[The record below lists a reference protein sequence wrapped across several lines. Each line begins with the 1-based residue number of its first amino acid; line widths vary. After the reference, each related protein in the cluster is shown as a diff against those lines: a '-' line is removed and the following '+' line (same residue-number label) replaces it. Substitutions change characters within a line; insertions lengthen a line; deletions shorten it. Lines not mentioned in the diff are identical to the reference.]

1 MSFVESVVFL
11 VKKGETQRSVSSSSM
26 TVLPLGRAF
35 VTKEERNVVTSHTGV
50 GMSSYYY
57 VGRLEKY
64 QKCLLLMILSDKM
77 DCRRDLIVIVVTN
90 VLYYYS
96 RASVISII
104 EQRIALFFGLHD
116 GFFCRSLLVVGFFGF
131 SVSVI
136 GYFD

>member
-1 MSFVESVVFL
+1 MFL

-77 DCRRDLIVIVVTN
+77 DCRRDLIVIVVTT

-96 RASVISII
+96 RASAS
-104 EQRIALFFGLHD
+104 A
-116 GFFCRSLLVVGFFGF
+116 SLNRELLYSLDCMMDFLSFVVGCRIFWF

>member
-1 MSFVESVVFL
+1 MFL

-77 DCRRDLIVIVVTN
+77 DCRRNLIVIVVTT

-96 RASVISII
+96 IASASPS
-104 EQRIALFFGLHD
+104 A
-116 GFFCRSLLVVGFFGF
+116 SLNRELLCSLDCMMDFLSFVVLSDFLVFR
-131 SVSVI
+131 
-136 GYFD
+136 YP